1 MEMLSPALEFES
13 FSAAELVGA
22 WTINNLLVDDISSA
36 AHCTEGRNCSD
47 ILRFNADKT
56 GITELSNRS
65 VTWRIT
71 PEGYLEITFAD
82 NGSQLTV
89 QRVEKSS
96 ETSIVLLRHLSSEQ
110 YLSEVSMMVKRDA
123 PAPTDISEFLG
134 KFLSSGFYVTN
145 EDNER
150 WRRSTLDG
158 GLIDNFGFSLEA
170 SGVGERAQISSDDV
184 ENSKSIEGSIR
195 FRAMTWSGSGDRI
208 ESELCFASYQLEDE
222 VACYYVQDR
231 AWDLIKIS
239 GGRLYVHETLGIRRD
254 FDFDGNFDP
263 VFGTSRTN
271 FYEVLD
277 YYDLSDVDRDG
288 VANENDSFPVD
299 EREWNDSDG
308 DGIGDNADPDADADS
323 DGVVNAEDAF
333 PYDLVA
339 SLDSDGDGF
348 PDAWNSAAPSDLI
361 EATSLQLDAFPRDAT
376 ENIDSDND
384 GIGDNGDLDDDGD
397 GILDPQDAFPLDNTE
412 SLDTDNDGVG
422 NNADTD
428 DDNDGVSDEDDA
440 FPQDTTEFLD
450 SDSDGIGNNADLDDD
465 ADGVVDTLDEF
476 PEDPSE
482 SADTDQDGL
491 GNNADTDDDN
501 DGFADSEDAFPLDTN
516 EWTDTDNDGIGNNTD
531 LDDDGDGVND
541 DGDQFPLDPKEN
553 KDSDLDGIGDNA
565 DTDDDNDGTNDA
577 SDAFPFDFAESLDTD
592 GDGVGNNSDDD
603 DDGDGILD
611 PDDPEPLISNVLDTD
626 GDGIKNIIDNDDD
639 GDGFGDEDDSFPLDA
654 TEWTDTD
661 NDGIGNNTDLDDDGD
676 GVQDRFDA
684 LPEDASEDSDFDSDG
699 LGNNADDDDDG
710 DGIPDNTDAF
720 PLDSS
725 ESRDTDDDGIGDNED
740 ADDDGDGVLDSSDAF
755 PLDPTES
762 TDTDSDGIGNNTDE
776 DDDGD
781 GVLDASDLFPLD
793 SSESLDADDDGIG
806 DNADQ
811 DDDGDGVLDS
821 LDQFPNDSSESLD
834 TDGDGLGNNADQDDD
849 GDAVPD
855 EEDAFSLISLDGR
868 ADTDRDGYPNDCD
881 AACEATGMFADIDD
895 DNDGV
900 IDAFDAFPL
909 DAEESLDADL
919 DGIGD
924 NADLDDDNDGTEDLA
939 DSFPNDP
946 RYALDDDLDSI
957 PDEWENAQGLNSED
971 PLDGEL
977 DPDRDGVTSFE
988 EYLDGTAPLIADSV
1002 AQIIFVSGSN
1012 TFGVG
1017 NSNIVNLVYET
1028 SDLNSELS
1036 GLGIRVHYDSSVIES
1051 LEFEDVFSDDLV
1063 NSSSDAVVDSE
1074 NFDDDPTTDRYLAAA
1089 WASISGSSWP
1099 GSQPVTL
1106 AKLRVAIKEGA
1117 DLSTV
1122 TPIRVTSSGTSVGY
1136 KFSSDPFYA
1145 RLIKGNLD
1153 IDADGQVTP
1162 LTDGLLLIRSFFGF
1176 TGEALISGV
1185 VGLEAERSDAESIQA
1200 AITELGSLL
1209 DVDQDEDLSAL
1220 SDGLLIIRYLFGFR
1234 GDSLTDNA
1242 VPSEAQR
1249 KTAAEIEEY
1258 IQSLVPAA

>member
-1 MEMLSPALEFES
+1 MRSCSYRTKEI
-13 FSAAELVGA
+13 SAVSTKKAEQPSGVCG
-22 WTINNLLVDDISSA
+22 SA
-36 AHCTEGRNCSD
+36 VRR
-47 ILRFNADKT
+47 IRF
-56 GITELSNRS
+56 L
-65 VTWRIT
+65 
-71 PEGYLEITFAD
+71 
-82 NGSQLTV
+82 
-89 QRVEKSS
+89 
-96 ETSIVLLRHLSSEQ
+96 SIVWALALL
-110 YLSEVSMMVKRDA
+110 A
-123 PAPTDISEFLG
+123 P
-134 KFLSSGFYVTN
+134 
-145 EDNER
+145 
-150 WRRSTLDG
+150 
-158 GLIDNFGFSLEA
+158 
-170 SGVGERAQISSDDV
+170 
-184 ENSKSIEGSIR
+184 
-195 FRAMTWSGSGDRI
+195 
-208 ESELCFASYQLEDE
+208 
-222 VACYYVQDR
+222 
-231 AWDLIKIS
+231 
-239 GGRLYVHETLGIRRD
+239 VHESGAFPLGEGT
-254 FDFDGNFDP
+254 FGYS
-263 VFGTSRTN
+263 VFG
-271 FYEVLD
+271 
-277 YYDLSDVDRDG
+277 
-288 VANENDSFPVD
+288 
-299 EREWNDSDG
+299 DSDNDLAPDSVDVFPNDPNEAIDSDW
-308 DGIGDNADPDADADS
+308 DGIGDNAD
-323 DGVVNAEDAF
+323 E
-333 PYDLVA
+333 
-339 SLDSDGDGF
+339 
-348 PDAWNSAAPSDLI
+348 
-361 EATSLQLDAFPRDAT
+361 
-376 ENIDSDND
+376 
-384 GIGDNGDLDDDGD
+384 
-397 GILDPQDAFPLDNTE
+397 
-412 SLDTDNDGVG
+412 
-422 NNADTD
+422 
-428 DDNDGVSDEDDA
+428 
-440 FPQDTTEFLD
+440 
-450 SDSDGIGNNADLDDD
+450 
-465 ADGVVDTLDEF
+465 
-476 PEDPSE
+476 
-482 SADTDQDGL
+482 
-491 GNNADTDDDN
+491 
-501 DGFADSEDAFPLDTN
+501 
-516 EWTDTDNDGIGNNTD
+516 
-531 LDDDGDGVND
+531 
-541 DGDQFPLDPKEN
+541 
-553 KDSDLDGIGDNA
+553 
-565 DTDDDNDGTNDA
+565 DDDNDGTNDA

-611 PDDPEPLISNVLDTD
+611 LDDPEPLISNVLDTD

-684 LPEDASEDSDFDSDG
+684 FPEDASEDSDFDSDG

-806 DNADQ
+806 DNADE

-1074 NFDDDPTTDRYLAAA
+1074 NFDDDSTTDRYLAAA

-1200 AITELGSLL
+1200 AITELGLLL